1 MKARCGLLTLLK
13 MLCDDRHRLDQRGSA
28 PCRSRL
34 CLRHRGA
41 AIRATAFLIAVCC
54 SAEIIDRI
62 AISVGKQVITVA
74 QIEEE
79 VRITAFLNLEK
90 LDLSA
95 DAKKKAAD
103 RLIEQA
109 LVRRDME
116 FSPYPPTAQSDVVEE
131 LGRVKARFA
140 DAGAYQETLQ
150 QYGITEDSLKRRL
163 AWQLTLV
170 DFTNYRFR
178 PAIHIAEADLKGQY
192 QQQAAELQQ
201 KGVQQIPPFEDVRDK
216 IEEMLTN
223 LRIEEA
229 IDRWIA
235 DTRKQVTIRY
245 HGEAAQ

>member
-1 MKARCGLLTLLK
+1 MRAAFRILLSSAFCILL
-13 MLCDDRHRLDQRGSA
+13 
-28 PCRSRL
+28 P
-34 CLRHRGA
+34 
-41 AIRATAFLIAVCC
+41 
-54 SAEIIDRI
+54 AEIIDRI
-62 AISVGKQVITVA
+62 IISVGYQVITVS
-74 QIEEE
+74 QIEDE
-79 VRITAFLNLEK
+79 VRLTAFLNLEK

-95 DAKKKAAD
+95 EGKRKAAD

-109 LVRRDME
+109 LVKRDME
-116 FSPYPPTAQSDVVEE
+116 FSPYPQTSASDVEEE

-140 DAGAYQETLQ
+140 DATAYQRTLH

-178 PAIHIAEADLKGQY
+178 PGIHIAEADLKEQY
-192 QQQAAELQQ
+192 RQQAAELQQ
-201 KGVQQIPPFEDVRDK
+201 RGVQKIPPFEDVRDK

-235 DTRKQVTIRY
+235 DTRKQVPIRY
-245 HGEAAQ
+245 HGEAAP